1 MNRKYVI
8 FISFFLAYFLS
19 YFFRVANGVIAGDL
33 TTEFNL
39 DAAQLGLMTSVFFI
53 CFAAAQL
60 PFGAALDRFGARRST
75 PLLMLSAVIGC
86 IIFANAQS
94 YLSLNIGRGLI
105 GLGMAGVLM
114 GAYNAFEGWFDDSN
128 FATVIGLMVG
138 LGALGGVVGGQP
150 LQWFSN
156 TYGWRAVF
164 ILGAVALCIIAL
176 FISIVAKAKV
186 QKAKV
191 TSAQSH
197 QLKGSFSDIFSSLS
211 FWRLG
216 FLNFALS
223 GISLAFHSLWLAPY
237 LRINMGLVEQNVGQL
252 ISLFGIGS
260 VAGFFLCGWFADRF
274 GLALVPFVAG
284 VVFMFLQ
291 AVFIVLP
298 SEASTGLVTALV
310 LLLGFSGVF
319 VLQVLSLIRIR
330 FPLHLRGRAVTAVNL
345 FGFLGAFTWQ
355 WLLGV
360 VVKAYPLV
368 NGDYS
373 PIALRNC
380 FIITTIFTL
389 IVLIFFIAEVRKT
402 AKVKG

>member
-33 TTEFNL
+33 TKEFNL
-39 DAAQLGLMTSVFFI
+39 DAAQLGLMTSIFFI

-94 YLSLNIGRGLI
+94 YLGLNIGRGLI

-164 ILGAVALCIIAL
+164 IVGAIALCVIAL
-176 FISIVAKAKV
+176 LISIVAKAKV
-186 QKAKV
+186 EKPKSV
-191 TSAQSH
+191 SY
-197 QLKGSFSDIFSSLS
+197 QLKGSFADIFSSLS
-211 FWRLG
+211 LWRLG
-216 FLNFALS
+216 LLNFALS

-237 LRINMGLVEQNVGQL
+237 LRINIGLAEQNVGQL

-260 VAGFFLCGWFADRF
+260 VVGFFLCGWFADKF

-284 VVFMFLQ
+284 IVFLLLQ
-291 AVFIVLP
+291 AIFSLLP
-298 SEASTGLVTALV
+298 SEANINLVTSLV
-310 LLLGFSGVF
+310 FLLGFSGVF

-330 FPLHLRGRAVTAVNL
+330 FPMHLRGRAVTAVNL

-355 WLLGV
+355 WLLGII
-360 VVKAYPLV
+360 VKSYPLV
-368 NGDYS
+368 AGDYN

-380 FIITTIFTL
+380 FILTACFTL
-389 IVLIFFIAEVRKT
+389 SILIFFLPELRKESN
-402 AKVKG
+402 K

>member
-19 YFFRVANGVIAGDL
+19 YFFRVANGIIAGDL
-33 TTEFNL
+33 TTEFTL
-39 DAAQLGLMTSVFFI
+39 DAAQLGLMTSIFFI

-75 PLLMLSAVIGC
+75 PLLMLSAALGC
-86 IIFANAQS
+86 VIFATAQS

-105 GLGMAGVLM
+105 GLGMAGILM
-114 GAYNAFEGWFDDSN
+114 GAYNAFEGWFEDGN

-138 LGALGGVVGGQP
+138 LGALGGVVAGQP
-150 LQWFSN
+150 LQAFSN
-156 TYGWRAVF
+156 AFGWRAVF
-164 ILGAVALCIIAL
+164 ILGAVALCLIAL
-176 FISIVAKAKV
+176 LISIVAKPKV
-186 QKAKV
+186 QKLK
-191 TSAQSH
+191 SH
-197 QLKGSFSDIFSSLS
+197 SGKLEGTFADIFSSPS

-216 FLNFALS
+216 LLNFALS

-237 LRINMGLVEQNVGQL
+237 LRINMSLAEQNVGQL

-260 VAGFFLCGWFADRF
+260 VAGFFLCGWFADKF
-274 GLALVPFVAG
+274 GLARVPFVAG
-284 VVFMFLQ
+284 IVFMLLQ
-291 AVFIVLP
+291 VIFVILP
-298 SEASTGLVTALV
+298 SGSNTLLLTALV
-310 LLLGFSGVF
+310 FLLGFSGVF

-355 WLLGV
+355 WLLGL

-368 NGDYS
+368 AGDYS
-373 PIALRNC
+373 PLALRSC
-380 FIITTIFTL
+380 FIITSCFTL
-389 IVLIFFIAEVRKT
+389 AILLFFIPEIRK
-402 AKVKG
+402 KHS